1 MVSGFVKGGLVW
13 WGGADLRTVME
24 CFSKMALDLTGLTVV
39 GVELENLK
47 TDDPKIEYVPSPL
60 LSSDRQD

>member
-1 MVSGFVKGGLVW
+1 
-13 WGGADLRTVME
+13 ME

-47 TDDPKIEYVPSPL
+47 TDDPKIE
-60 LSSDRQD
+60 

>member
-1 MVSGFVKGGLVW
+1 MTDLVW
-13 WGGADLRTVME
+13 VGGWGGADFGAVME

-47 TDDPKIEYVPSPL
+47 TNDPKIE
-60 LSSDRQD
+60 

>member
-1 MVSGFVKGGLVW
+1 
-13 WGGADLRTVME
+13 ME

-47 TDDPKIEYVPSPL
+47 TPDPKIEYVVPSFGQEGER
-60 LSSDRQD
+60 D